1 MRVEK
6 IQKKGAFMFK
16 RKAGRPKEKFLP
28 DDKFNAADLRASK
41 LAFTIVTAGQA
52 GNPVAILACTKYV
65 CEQDGIQMDS
75 DEGLLTLAMAA
86 HLCGVYSGER
96 TE

>member
-1 MRVEK
+1 
-6 IQKKGAFMFK
+6 MFK

-28 DDKFNAADLRASK
+28 DDEFNAADLRASK
-41 LAFTIVTAGQA
+41 LALTIAAAGQA
-52 GNPVAILACTKYV
+52 HNPVGILTYTKYV

-75 DEGLLTLAMAA
+75 DKELLTLAMAA

-96 TE
+96 EECQN